1 LIANAVVSYLHSDHR
16 GMPTVK
22 TDGSSN
28 VHYRSR
34 LMIYGAPCDRI
45 WSDIDHS
52 PKHLDRH

>member
-1 LIANAVVSYLHSDHR
+1 
-16 GMPTVK
+16 MPTVK